1 MALSYRLSTVL
12 VCKGPLFFSFAAQ
25 ILVGK
30 SCLAYLKFYVT
41 FTELVA
47 LITQKLAACGGET
60 VCFLAPKIWISS
72 INHQNL
78 LMRTV
83 WKHKRLNRAESR
95 PLYVRSCFS
104 HIHSKTACRGFE
116 SFCPCQR
123 HGPEFLGIPGFSR
136 VLGWWYTVWIAAPL
150 GVYFAVFSYLFA
162 SVSNFSVWHIINKS
176 SKKQGFL
183 LCAGLFSLKIEPVC
197 YPLQAGCVFFDVV
210 HLGYL

>member
-83 WKHKRLNRAESR
+83 WKHKRLNRAENW
-95 PLYVRSCFS
+95 LVYVCPRLF

-116 SFCPCQR
+116 SFCPCHR
-123 HGPEFLGIPGFSR
+123 HGPEFLGIPGFSC
-136 VLGWWYTVWIAAPL
+136 VLGWRDAVYDVAL
-150 GVYFAVFSYLFA
+150 YGVCFALFSFLFV
-162 SVSNFSVWHIINKS
+162 SVSSFSVWYIINKS
-176 SKKQGFL
+176 SKIWGAFPSHAGF
-183 LCAGLFSLKIEPVC
+183 G
-197 YPLQAGCVFFDVV
+197 
-210 HLGYL
+210 